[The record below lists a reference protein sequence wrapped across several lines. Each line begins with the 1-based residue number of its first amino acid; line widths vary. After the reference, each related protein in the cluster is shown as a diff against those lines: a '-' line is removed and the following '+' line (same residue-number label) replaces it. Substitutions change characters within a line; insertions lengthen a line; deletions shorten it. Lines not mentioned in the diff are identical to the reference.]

1 MVLAGAPPLHPGSLF
16 FARAK
21 KRDQKKARPPMARLP
36 PIPFASRF
44 EVARQ
49 RILRWLATGVNPF
62 TPP

>member
-1 MVLAGAPPLHPGSLF
+1 
-16 FARAK
+16 
-21 KRDQKKARPPMARLP
+21 MARNP

-62 TPP
+62 TPLFEFIALPRSESGAP